1 MTDKTNP
8 TAITWLESTLPETT
22 AAYETDADDLGKLR
36 DEVRILEEELNRES
50 ERNTELQKQI
60 ISSRTRSD
68 EMVSLMQLIRSE
80 TEAVLERHNVI
91 METPEARAKSA
102 VLHKKLLEE
111 EKLKNPTAEGE
122 EEEEDE
128 DSSSGEDDNMQVS
141 LYVFLLHWVQ
151 SCAFCS
157 WNNLQSLSSM
167 NV

>member
-1 MTDKTNP
+1 
-8 TAITWLESTLPETT
+8 
-22 AAYETDADDLGKLR
+22 
-36 DEVRILEEELNRES
+36 
-50 ERNTELQKQI
+50 
-60 ISSRTRSD
+60 
-68 EMVSLMQLIRSE
+68 MVSLMRLIRSE

-141 LYVFLLHWVQ
+141 LYVFLLH
-151 SCAFCS
+151 
-157 WNNLQSLSSM
+157 
-167 NV
+167 